1 MATTP
6 VQQIPAAPAKSDDA
20 GISAAKTLL
29 ITAGSLSVLW
39 LLGVLVAMLL
49 DRP

>member
-1 MATTP
+1 MATSP
-6 VQQIPAAPAKSDDA
+6 VQQNPATPAKSDDA

-29 ITAGSLSVLW
+29 ITAGSLGMLW
-39 LLGVLVAMLL
+39 LLGVLLAMVL

>member
-1 MATTP
+1 MATSP
-6 VQQIPAAPAKSDDA
+6 VQQIPAAPAEPGGA

-29 ITAGSLSVLW
+29 ITAGSLCVLW
-39 LLGVLVAMLL
+39 LLGVLVAMML